1 MSDEYIRE
9 ADIINIPLPDKS
21 ERNYITYNHDDTYEQ
36 GYQEALDK
44 AASLPSADVVQIV
57 HGEWEYIDDTYC
69 GFEDTDVRC
78 SVCKTIT
85 NIKRFRK
92 TKWCPDCGALMDG
105 ERREE

>member
-1 MSDEYIRE
+1 MGDCMKF
-9 ADIINIPLPDKS
+9 PDTV
-21 ERNYITYNHDDTYEQ
+21 EEFMEQ
-36 GYQEALDK
+36 YKVTDYKQVYTNGTELVPIFRMKQWFEHQL
-44 AASLPSADVVQIV
+44 SADVVQVV

>member
-1 MSDEYIRE
+1 MNAIE
-9 ADIINIPLPDKS
+9 K
-21 ERNYITYNHDDTYEQ
+21 YETACK
-36 GYQEALDK
+36 ALDSEMMTIGDFEK
-44 AASLPSADVVQIV
+44 EIAPLRDVVPVV

-92 TKWCPDCGALMDG
+92 TKWCPDCGALMDC
-105 ERREE
+105 